1 MVVQA
6 YRPRKPKASPL
17 WQCLS
22 RHFDAFLKNYE
33 QHFQPRYG
41 FLRPIIPEVVNKFL
55 DCGDLERG
63 FARVRCDHC
72 KHEYLLA
79 FSCKGR
85 WFCPSCH
92 QKKVQLF
99 SVLLTE
105 TILFPVPHRHFT
117 LAIPKMLRPYFRFDR
132 DLLKD
137 LCRIAHECLVEY
149 MRTTLGLPDGLPG
162 IVMAIHTFGASLDF
176 HPHLHA
182 LVADGLFVREGL
194 FHVMAAVSLKP
205 LEDLFQARV
214 ITFLAEKGLLPP
226 ERARMLRGWVH
237 SGFNVYRSRR
247 VQPDERED
255 LERLAQ
261 YIIRNPFSVEK
272 MQVNQPGGPIIYR
285 SGMNEI
291 HRNFSATGGSAFGG
305 EVFNPCDFI
314 AAITQHIPDKS
325 FQLVR
330 YYGWYSNKMR
340 GQRCKRAIAESQA
353 AVGTAAE
360 VIDVSEHEPR
370 RIPSAKWR
378 ELIKK
383 VWEADPLLCPRC
395 LREMRIVGLIDE
407 RAVIERILCH
417 LGLWGEGVRVH
428 FGTDPPGQAGGESWL
443 DVEGPPGWNPFPDYD
458 TEPLDMA
465 STVLA

>member
-1 MVVQA
+1 MVAQA
-6 YRPRKPKASPL
+6 YRARKPKASPL

-22 RHFDAFLKNYE
+22 RHFDTFLAGYE
-33 QHFQPRYG
+33 ERYQPRYG

-63 FARVRCDHC
+63 FARVRCEHC
-72 KHEYLLA
+72 HHEYLLA

-92 QKKVQLF
+92 QKKVHLF
-99 SVLLTE
+99 GALLTE

-117 LAIPKMLRPYFRFDR
+117 FTIPKMLRPYFRFDR
-132 DLLKD
+132 DLLKA
-137 LCRIAHECLVEY
+137 LCRIAHECLLEF

-162 IVMAIHTFGASLDF
+162 MVMAIHTFGEYLDF

-182 LVADGLFVREGL
+182 LVGDGLFVREGL
-194 FHVMAAVSLKP
+194 FHVLPEVSLKP
-205 LEDLFQARV
+205 VEELFRARM
-214 ITFLAEKGLLPP
+214 ITFLVEKDLLPP
-226 ERARMLRGWVH
+226 DRAQMLRGWVH
-237 SGFNVYRSRR
+237 SGFHVHRSRR
-247 VQPDERED
+247 VLQDERED

-272 MQVNQPGGPIIYR
+272 MQVQRPGGASLDSTIIYR
-285 SGMNEI
+285 SDMNAKI
-291 HRNFSATGGSAFGG
+291 HRNFEIFS
-305 EVFNPCDFI
+305 PCDFI

-340 GQRCKRAIAESQA
+340 GQRDKRE
-353 AVGTAAE
+353 AAE
-360 VIDVSEHEPR
+360 AQPEAGKAIQVIDVSAHLPR

-383 VWEADPLLCPRC
+383 VWEADPLICPRC
-395 LREMRIVGLIDE
+395 TKEMRIVALIDQA
-407 RAVIERILCH
+407 AVIERILRH
-417 LGLWGEGVRVH
+417 LGLREQGVRVTPST
-428 FGTDPPGQAGGESWL
+428 GPPMPASTERIVEPWL
-443 DVEGPPGWNPFPDYD
+443 DDPFPDYD
-458 TEPLDMA
+458 TEVVMKYA
-465 STVLA
+465 NE